1 MSEALLPLYV
11 HVQTLVVAGGH
22 RLRRLH
28 PDQRGEGVISAAI
41 AVLVMAFLGALMWV
55 AFKAMFQQTSDKT
68 QTQIQQIG
76 A

>member
-41 AVLVMAFLGALMWV
+41 AVLVMAFLGV
-55 AFKAMFQQTSDKT
+55 AMYKAFQGMFQDTADKT
-68 QTQIQQIG
+68 THQIDQIG
-76 A
+76 G